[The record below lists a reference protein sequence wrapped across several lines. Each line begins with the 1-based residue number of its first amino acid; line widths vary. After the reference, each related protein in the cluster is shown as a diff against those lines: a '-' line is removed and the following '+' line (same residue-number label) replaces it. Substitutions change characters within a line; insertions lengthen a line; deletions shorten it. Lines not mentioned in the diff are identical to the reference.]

1 MAAEQLIEDPVFNV
15 RYRFSRIGDEGLL
28 VETLAEPGGGVLV
41 EHYHPTTEE
50 RFEVRAGEFT
60 FTVDGEERRVAAG
73 ERIVAEPGV
82 RHTFQNTG
90 ESPGHVVTEAS
101 PALGL
106 QGFLEETAAL
116 ARAGKYTKRGLPTG
130 VGAALEAAEV
140 IERYRDTVVLT
151 DTFFPPA
158 AIQPILLGP
167 IARLQRWRQKR
178 AAAGGD

>member
-1 MAAEQLIEDPVFNV
+1 MAAELIEDPVFNV
-15 RYRFSRIGDEGLL
+15 RYRFSRIGATGLK

-41 EHYHPTTEE
+41 EHYHPQTEE
-50 RFEVRAGEFT
+50 RFEVVAGEFT
-60 FTVDGEERRVAAG
+60 FTVNGEERRVGTG

-90 ESPGHVVTEAS
+90 QTPGHVVTEAE

-116 ARAGKYTKRGLPTG
+116 ARAGKYNRRGLPTS

-151 DTFFPPA
+151 DTFFPPVA
-158 AIQPILLGP
+158 VQPILLTP
-167 IARLQRWRQKR
+167 IARLQRWRQSR
-178 AAAGGD
+178 ASTTEG